1 MQIVLSVTPQQLR
14 DALRYRCTP
23 AHVAYRIGA
32 ESCLLRGSLPLQ
44 SRGGLLSLSDWE
56 APEIT
61 QPERLAAAVVQE
73 CLHHGYGGAVL
84 DFEDPP
90 RSDRRAFVRA
100 LAERMQKIGRQLF
113 VPEPYAV
120 SGQEVI
126 PLLNTALSGG
136 SYVQYLREKRNAYP
150 RQPALDVQR
159 LAMDFT
165 LPEPR
170 GEGTPLTLEALSAL
184 MEREQP
190 AVFFSPELCAR
201 YFTFTQGGRTHFV
214 LFDDAGT
221 ITQKLRLAEA
231 QGYRTAFLM
240 YPEVRDL
247 LPRLLPPE

>member
-32 ESCLLRGSLPLQ
+32 DSGLLRGNLLLQ

-56 APEIT
+56 APEIE

-73 CLHHGYGGAVL
+73 CLHQGYDGAVL
-84 DFEDPP
+84 DFEDRP
-90 RSDRRAFVRA
+90 RPDRRAFVRV
-100 LAERMQKIGRQLF
+100 LAERMQKNRRQLF
-113 VPEPYAV
+113 VPDPYAGA
-120 SGQEVI
+120 GQEVI

-170 GEGTPLTLEALSAL
+170 GEGQPLTLEELSAL
-184 MEREQP
+184 MEQEQP

-201 YFTFTQGGRTHFV
+201 YFTFSQGGRTHFV

-221 ITQKLRLAEA
+221 IAQKLRLAEA

-247 LPRLLPPE
+247 LPRLLPAE